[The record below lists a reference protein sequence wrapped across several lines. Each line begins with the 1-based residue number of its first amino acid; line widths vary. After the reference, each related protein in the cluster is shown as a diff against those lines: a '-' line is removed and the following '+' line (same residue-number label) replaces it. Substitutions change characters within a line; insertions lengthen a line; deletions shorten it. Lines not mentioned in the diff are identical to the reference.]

1 MPNGSAQDWERDWR
15 DGVNTKLDTLT
26 SLVQGLVSRM
36 LVNEQSISDLRTK
49 PSDVR
54 NWSMLWLMV
63 GGLGVSALCGGG
75 GLIISVVNIIAAHW
89 H

>member
-15 DGVNTKLDTLT
+15 EGVNTKLDTLT

-36 LVNEQSISDLRTK
+36 LVNEQAISDMRSK

-63 GGLGVSALCGGG
+63 CGLAVSALCGGG
-75 GLIISVVNIIAAHW
+75 GLVLSIVNIIAAHW